1 VNQTRRR
8 QFLIAAGALL
18 CAPLGTTLAAAQAPV
33 VGVLGV
39 ASPEIGRPLYDRLFG
54 AGLRE
59 LGYHEGRSLVI
70 EYRWASGDITRYP
83 KLARELIER
92 RPAVIVAPCGAGLRA
107 IREIDRTVPVIV
119 ICADTSN
126 FFGEIASLSRPGG
139 YATGITFLSQE
150 AVGKRLELLREI
162 IPGLSRLAV
171 LDQSDEP
178 SAENWSELERL
189 KPRLGLALQRVPVA
203 RSEEFEAAFDAI
215 VRERA
220 QALYVF
226 PTHLNIGQRVRIAEL
241 ARKHRIATVSEL
253 SANVDAGGLLSYG
266 ASLREWLGKTAP
278 MYVDKILKGAKPGD
292 LPVVQPTQFELVVNL
307 KTARALGIKVPQSLL
322 IRADR
327 VIE

>member
-1 VNQTRRR
+1 M
-8 QFLIAAGALL
+8 
-18 CAPLGTTLAAAQAPV
+18 LGTTLAAAPAPV
-33 VGVLGV
+33 VGVLGIP
-39 ASPEIGRPLYDRLFG
+39 SPEIGRPLYDRLFG

-70 EYRWASGDITRYP
+70 EYRWASGDTTRYP

-92 RPAVIVAPCGAGLRA
+92 RPAVILAPCGSGLRA

-119 ICADTSN
+119 ICADLSN

-139 YATGITFLSQE
+139 YSTGITFLSQE

-162 IPGLSRLAV
+162 LPGLSRLAV

-178 SAENWSELERL
+178 SAETWSELERL

-266 ASLREWLGKTAP
+266 ASFREWLGKTAP

-307 KTARALGIKVPQSLL
+307 KTAKALGIKIPQSLL
-322 IRADR
+322 LRADR